1 MKNLI
6 KDAVILFTITLIAG
20 LFLGFVFEFTKEDRA
35 LQAEKKKNNAYKT
48 VFVDYDE
55 YKDVDMESV
64 TFDDIDI
71 SKITGLSETLKNV
84 GYAQNVVTIDG
95 AVSANNNGNIIGYA
109 ITVTSKEGYGGD
121 ITFTV
126 GFNKEGIVTGVSILS
141 ISETAGLGM
150 NAKEKSFLD
159 KYVGKS
165 GGNFVVNKDNKDNLP
180 NEIDAISGATIT
192 TRAMTKGV
200 NAAYIT
206 AMEIMSGGD
215 TNE

>member
-95 AVSANNNGNIIGYA
+95 AVSANNNGSVIGYA

-126 GFNKEGIVTGVSILS
+126 GINNEGVVTGVSILS

>member
-192 TRAMTKGV
+192 TRAITKGV

>member
-55 YKDVDMESV
+55 FKDVDMESV

-71 SKITGLSETLKNV
+71 SKITGLSETLKNA

-95 AVSANNNGNIIGYA
+95 AVSANNNGSVIGYA

-126 GFNKEGIVTGVSILS
+126 GINNEGVVTGVSILS

>member
-6 KDAVILFTITLIAG
+6 KDAVILFTITLVAG
-20 LFLGFVFEFTKEDRA
+20 LLLGFIFELTKDARA
-35 LQAEKKKNNAYKT
+35 EQAEKTKNNAYKA
-48 VFVDYDE
+48 VFSDYVE
-55 YKDVDMESV
+55 YKDVDMDSV

-71 SKITGLSETLKNV
+71 TKIAGLSEKLYNA
-84 GYAQNVVTIDG
+84 GYPQNVVTIDG
-95 AVSANNNGNIIGYA
+95 AVSANKNGEITGYA

-165 GGNFVVNKDNKDNLP
+165 GGNFVVNKDNKDGLP

-200 NAAYIT
+200 NAAFIT

>member
-55 YKDVDMESV
+55 FKDVDMESV

>member
-1 MKNLI
+1 MKKINWKAIIPYIIIPALCI
-6 KDAVILFTITLIAG
+6 GVIM
-20 LFLGFVFEFTKEDRA
+20 
-35 LQAEKKKNNAYKT
+35 AY
-48 VFVDYDE
+48 
-55 YKDVDMESV
+55 M
-64 TFDDIDI
+64 
-71 SKITGLSETLKNV
+71 
-84 GYAQNVVTIDG
+84 
-95 AVSANNNGNIIGYA
+95 
-109 ITVTSKEGYGGD
+109 
-121 ITFTV
+121 
-126 GFNKEGIVTGVSILS
+126 
-141 ISETAGLGM
+141 GM

>member
-6 KDAVILFTITLIAG
+6 KDAVILFTITLVAG
-20 LFLGFVFEFTKEDRA
+20 LLLGFVFEITKDARA
-35 LQAEKKKNNAYKT
+35 EQAEKAKNKAYKA
-48 VFVDYDE
+48 VFSD
-55 YKDVDMESV
+55 YKDYKDMDLKDIKFS
-64 TFDDIDI
+64 DIDLSMI
-71 SKITGLSETLKNV
+71 DGLNDALKNAGYGEKEV
-84 GYAQNVVTIDG
+84 TVNGAVLAQNGDNTLGYAV
-95 AVSANNNGNIIGYA
+95 
-109 ITVTSKEGYGGD
+109 TVTSKEGYGGD
-121 ITFTV
+121 IKFTV

-150 NAKEKSFLD
+150 NAKEKSFLN

-165 GGNFVVNKDNKDNLP
+165 GGNFVVDKDNKDGLP

-200 NAAYIT
+200 NAAYIV
-206 AMEIMSGGD
+206 ANMIIAGGD